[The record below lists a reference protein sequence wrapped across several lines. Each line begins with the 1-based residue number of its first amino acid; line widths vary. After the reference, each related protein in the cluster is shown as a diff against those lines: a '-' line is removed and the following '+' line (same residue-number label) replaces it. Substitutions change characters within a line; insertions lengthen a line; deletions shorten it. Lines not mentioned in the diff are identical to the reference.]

1 MNRKNVKTQ
10 IKNKNIFFLNN
21 IFFVYFDIPTGKS
34 YIKMSQIHTIS
45 SVTIH
50 QSFDKIKSACFHYIL
65 LVLQRGC
72 YDKDEKFSTKCR
84 KIFYMISYLYREFAS
99 E

>member
-10 IKNKNIFFLNN
+10 ITNKNKNIFLNN
-21 IFFVYFDIPTGKS
+21 IFFVCFDIPTGKS

-50 QSFDKIKSACFHYIL
+50 QSFDKIKSACFHYNTFLSITKRL
-65 LVLQRGC
+65 LR
-72 YDKDEKFSTKCR
+72 
-84 KIFYMISYLYREFAS
+84 
-99 E
+99 